1 MHVHKAS
8 MASCGWG
15 CTYVGVI
22 YLFAASLAFQM
33 QNAPVQPGTVIY
45 TRAGTCLPSE
55 CGDNS
60 TDYNI
65 TVGGLQLERLDIGL
79 ASSSTNFAGRFPNF
93 DTPVSGAGIVIRT
106 QYQQFDILQYFDLE
120 LAGSITNVNPPWGQR
135 GTNVVIRGLRLMGG
149 SRSDEVTEVMVRL
162 GNTAATVTGQSSN
175 TEIRF
180 TVNSGTP
187 GIATIRINTTQ
198 TIQLASLQRFS
209 FNGPYAY
216 QVDAWTQLQDGQVT
230 NIVPLAAQPGRDVM
244 LCGDRLLG
252 GGTTISSVTLAGQTI
267 SEFSPTPFN
276 TTGNLTDAGG
286 ECISVS
292 LPDAPGGTSNIAT
305 LRANTGAIVDSAQTF
320 TYAEIRNVSPMRGQ
334 FGTRV
339 TISGVSLLSGYNS
352 VTPQVYLSGVQARVM
367 SSSSNTIVVEA
378 QMPPEID
385 PGSAQPMSP
394 PSSIFEVSGSVEIIV
409 NSPFSLT
416 FNVSTDSAWTYE
428 RSGEIES
435 VSPPFGQYGTR
446 VTIQGENLLGYG
458 TSLTHATLN
467 DTNAT
472 IVEASN
478 ATVVLIA
485 PDLDSVGPVIIALF
499 SDNGAVVRGEETFEY
514 RQRGAI
520 LAAEPSSGQNG
531 TYGE

>member
-15 CTYVGVI
+15 CTYVCVI
-22 YLFAASLAFQM
+22 YLFAAALSFR
-33 QNAPVQPGTVIY
+33 NAPVQPGTVIY
-45 TRAGTCLPSE
+45 AQPGACLPND

-60 TDYNI
+60 TNYTI
-65 TVGGLQLERLDIGL
+65 TVGGLQLERLDIQP
-79 ASSSTNFAGRFPNF
+79 ASSAADFAGRFPNF
-93 DTPVSGAGIVIRT
+93 DTPVPGAGIVIRT
-106 QYQQFDILQYFDLE
+106 QYQQFDIRPSFDLE
-120 LAGSITNVNPPWGQR
+120 LAGSITDVNPRWGQR
-135 GTNVVIRGLRLMGG
+135 GTNVVIRGLRLLGG
-149 SRSDEVTEVMVRL
+149 SRSNEVTGVMVRL

-175 TEIRF
+175 TEIRVR
-180 TVNSGTP
+180 VNSGTP

-198 TIQLASLQRFS
+198 TIRISSLQMDFS
-209 FNGPYAY
+209 FDGPYTY
-216 QVDAWTQLQDGQVT
+216 QVDGWTQLQDGQVT

-252 GGTTISSVTLAGQTI
+252 GGTTISRVTLAGQTI

-276 TTGNLTDAGG
+276 TTGNLTDAGS

-292 LPDAPGGTSNIAT
+292 LPDAAGGTSNIAT
-305 LRANTGAIVDSAQTF
+305 LIADTGAIVDSTQTF

-367 SSSSNTIVVEA
+367 SSSSSIIVVEA
-378 QMPPEID
+378 LMPPEMD

-394 PSSIFEVSGSVEIIV
+394 ASSIFGVSGSVEILV

-416 FNVSTDSAWTYE
+416 FNVSTDSGWTYE

-435 VSPPFGQYGTR
+435 VIPRFGQYGTR
-446 VTIQGENLLGYG
+446 VTIEGENLLGYG
-458 TSLTHATLN
+458 TSLTHATFN

-485 PDLDSVGPVIIALF
+485 PDLDSVGLVTIALF
-499 SDNGAVVRGEETFEY
+499 SDNGAVVRGEEMFEY